1 MQYHFCHKT
10 WQAYVLNLSNNFIRR
25 VFAQNLFISLK
36 LSTKSFLK
44 IQLVL
49 APLLLLPYSL
59 ESQALSATTS
69 DTIRGTAPYLTLD
82 DGTTKLTTTDDL
94 LTIKL
99 SDGRIFT
106 PQNNPSSLVAPIKLP
121 NVGDTLAD
129 IEMIVQPSS
138 DSVSLNDLVAQ
149 NKWRDDDGDGQ
160 DGLTADGMITLSIT
174 DKNNK
179 TVNRSD
185 ALTICNAPYKVELSN
200 TEGYLKT
207 KYGVPETSNF
217 AEGSVTYYI
226 NPNAS
231 DNDVCIKV
239 EFARPL
245 ISLNPMLDGP
255 ADIWNMEKGF
265 LVQST
270 NPELYKLNFP
280 TTGAH
285 NLYFDLLITGIDVNE
300 LTWKPVTHG
309 GITATVINV
318 VPDDMWIHPDD
329 FGKVVAR
336 VMLTGPVASDS
347 QKGSNSPGQITVPN
361 LPQVFELEGRDSSD
375 NVIVKYGFKL
385 KQWFVSRG
393 FNYSGTFSEQESW
406 CNSLGYR
413 LPQLKDLTNTKC
425 GEEEWSHFPCS
436 AGVHGGMPS
445 STGNHI
451 QRQIGAGFIAEWYP
465 YIMGYIGTDFP
476 MYFFTSDTV
485 GSNQFIVEGG
495 QGGVDNDPPHYPY
508 TAICTTP

>member
-49 APLLLLPYSL
+49 ALLLLLPYSL

-69 DTIRGTAPYLTLD
+69 NTIQGTAPYLTLD

-138 DSVSLNDLVAQ
+138 DSVSLNELVAQ

-160 DGLTADGMITLSIT
+160 DGLTADGVITLSIT

-185 ALTICNAPYKVELSN
+185 ALTTCNAPYKVELSN
-200 TEGYLKT
+200 TKGYLKT

-245 ISLNPMLDGP
+245 ISFNPMLDGP

-285 NLYFDLLITGIDVNE
+285 NLYFDLLITGVDINE
-300 LTWKPVTHG
+300 LTWKSVTHE
-309 GITATVINV
+309 GITATVTREV
-318 VPDDMWIHPDD
+318 AEGMFPPED
-329 FGKVVAR
+329 FGKVVTR
-336 VMLTGPVASDS
+336 VRLTGPAASDS
-347 QKGSNSPGQITVPN
+347 QKESDSPGRIAVPD
-361 LPQVFELEGRDSSD
+361 LPQVFELEGRDSSG
-375 NVIVKYGFKL
+375 NVVVKYGFKL

-393 FNYSGTFSEQESW
+393 GDYFNRGTFSEQESW

-413 LPQLKDLTNTKC
+413 LPQIKDLTNAKC
-425 GEEEWSHFPCS
+425 GEEEWSSFPCS

-451 QRQIGAGFIAEWYP
+451 QRQIGAGFLTEWYP
-465 YIMGYIGTDFP
+465 GMGSIEFPSYIW
-476 MYFFTSDTV
+476 TSDTV
-485 GSNQFIVEGG
+485 GSNQFIASAN
-495 QGGVDNDPPHYPY
+495 QGYVYNDPPNYPY
-508 TAICTTP
+508 SAICTTP